1 VTLVDG
7 GFEDPNQ
14 GLSVGINDVI
24 VEDFD
29 GDGVSEAVVLFGCF
43 FGANANTD
51 QAQVFEVVDDGSGG
65 TFSST
70 GVTVV
75 PA

>member
-1 VTLVDG
+1 MTLVDG

-24 VEDFD
+24 IEDFD

-51 QAQVFEVVDDGSGG
+51 QAQVFEVFGDEVPSRG
-65 TFSST
+65 TS
-70 GVTVV
+70 
-75 PA
+75 